1 MLLSYRIGVRAAK
14 GGRLWKAQGSPT
26 KTLEVE
32 GQRSTSFE
40 GIKKTLEVEGSFHL
54 RQKANVKYGIL

>member
-1 MLLSYRIGVRAAK
+1 M
-14 GGRLWKAQGSPT
+14 
-26 KTLEVE
+26 LEV
-32 GQRSTSFE
+32 GGALRLRIAMLE